1 MATPTGQSL
10 TGNFAGEKASGYLY
24 PAILAANTIGSG
36 IVTTHE
42 NIKYKLNVRNLAT
55 TGFLAN
61 ATCGFQS
68 TGEVALSDV
77 VLEPKELQVNIEL
90 CKANF
95 RTQWESLEMRGA
107 ITGQEIPA
115 SFQEFFIQKNLELI
129 AKDFEVAVWQGTTDG
144 GSFEGLE
151 AKLAAN
157 ATVIDVNNSGTP
169 LSAANIMA
177 ELGKVYDA
185 IPNEVYV
192 ADDVKIIIPISA
204 AKFYQQAL
212 ASIGAGYSGGTGAG
226 YKSES
231 YVGAKP
237 LNYQGIDLVVANGLS
252 NNKMVAARTSDL
264 HFGTNVL
271 TDLAEVRVIDMA
283 ETDGSDNVRFVARMT
298 GGTQVTNGSN
308 IVYYVA

>member
-42 NIKYKLNVRNLAT
+42 NVKYKLNVRNLAT

-61 ATCGFQS
+61 ATCDFTS

-90 CKANF
+90 CKANL

-129 AKDFEVAVWQGTTDG
+129 AKDFEVAIWQGTTG
-144 GSFEGLE
+144 AGSFEGLQ

-157 ATVIDVNNSGTP
+157 GDVIPVSGTT
-169 LSAANIMA
+169 LTAANIIA
-177 ELGKVYDA
+177 ELGKVYAA
-185 IPNEVYV
+185 IPDEVFV
-192 ADDVKIIIPISA
+192 AEDVKIIIPISA
-204 AKFYQQAL
+204 AKFYQEAL
-212 ASIGAGYSGGTGAG
+212 SAVGSDAGYLAQSV
-226 YKSES
+226 
-231 YVGAKP
+231 VGAKP
-237 LNYQGIDLVVANGLS
+237 LNYQGIDLVVANGLGA
-252 NNKMVAARTSDL
+252 NKMVAARSSDL

-271 TDLAEVRVIDMA
+271 TDLAELRVIDMA

-308 IVYYVA
+308 IVYYS

>member
-1 MATPTGQSL
+1 MATSTSL

-61 ATCGFQS
+61 ATCDFTD
-68 TGEVALSDV
+68 TGNVALSDV

-90 CKANF
+90 CKKDF
-95 RTQWESLEMRGA
+95 RTQWEAMEMRGA
-107 ITGQEIPA
+107 ITGQELPA

-129 AKDFEVAVWQGTTDG
+129 AKDFEVAIWQGTNIG
-144 GSFEGLE
+144 GSFEGLQ

-157 ATVIDVNNSGTP
+157 GAVVDVVGTT
-169 LSAANIMA
+169 LSASNILA
-177 ELGKVYDA
+177 ELVKVYYA
-185 IPNEVYV
+185 IPDEVYV

-212 ASIGAGYSGGTGAG
+212 AAVGSDAGYLAQST
-226 YKSES
+226 
-231 YVGAKP
+231 VGAKP
-237 LNYQGIDLVVANGLS
+237 LNYQGIDLVVANGLGA
-252 NNKMVAARTSDL
+252 NKMIDARTSDL

-271 TDLAEVRVIDMA
+271 TDLAELRVIDMA

-298 GGTQVTNGSN
+298 GGTQITNGAN
-308 IVYYVA
+308 IVYYS

>member
-1 MATPTGQSL
+1 MATSTSL

-61 ATCGFQS
+61 ATCDFTD
-68 TGEVALSDV
+68 TGNVALSDV

-90 CKANF
+90 CKKDF
-95 RTQWESLEMRGA
+95 RTQWEAMEMRGA
-107 ITGQEIPA
+107 ITGQELPA

-129 AKDFEVAVWQGTTDG
+129 AKDFEVAIWQGTTG
-144 GSFEGLE
+144 AGSFEGLQ
-151 AKLAAN
+151 AKLLAN
-157 ATVIDVNNSGTP
+157 GAVVDVVGTT
-169 LSAANIMA
+169 LSAANILA
-177 ELGKVYDA
+177 ELAKVYDA
-185 IPNEVYV
+185 IPDEVYV
-192 ADDVKIIIPISA
+192 AEDVKIIIPISA

-212 ASIGAGYSGGTGAG
+212 AAVGSDAGYLAQST
-226 YKSES
+226 
-231 YVGAKP
+231 VGAKP
-237 LNYQGIDLVVANGLS
+237 LNYQGIDLVVANGLGA
-252 NNKMVAARTSDL
+252 NKMIAARTSDL

-271 TDLAEVRVIDMA
+271 TDLAELRVIDMA

-298 GGTQVTNGSN
+298 GGTQITNGAN
-308 IVYYVA
+308 IVYYS

>member
-61 ATCGFQS
+61 ATCDFTS

-129 AKDFEVAVWQGTTDG
+129 AKDFEVAIWQGTAG
-144 GSFEGLE
+144 AGFEGLQ

-157 ATVIDVNNSGTP
+157 TEVIDIAAIGGGLN
-169 LSAANIMA
+169 AANIIA
-177 ELGKVYDA
+177 ELGKVYAA
-185 IPNEVYV
+185 IPDEVFV
-192 ADDVKIIIPISA
+192 AEDVKIIIPISA
-204 AKFYQQAL
+204 AKFYQEAL
-212 ASIGAGYSGGTGAG
+212 SAVGSDAGYLAQSV
-226 YKSES
+226 
-231 YVGAKP
+231 VGSKP
-237 LNYQGIDLVVANGLS
+237 LNYQGIDLVVANGLGA
-252 NNKMVAARTSDL
+252 NKMVAARSSDL

-271 TDLAEVRVIDMA
+271 TDLAELRVIDMS

-308 IVYYVA
+308 IVYYS

>member
-1 MATPTGQSL
+1 MATVQSL

-42 NIKYKLNVRNLAT
+42 NVKYKLNIRNLAT

-61 ATCGFQS
+61 ATCDFTS

-90 CKANF
+90 CKGNL

-129 AKDFEVAVWQGTTDG
+129 AKDFEVAIWQGTTG
-144 GSFEGLE
+144 AGSFEGLE

-157 ATVIDVNNSGTP
+157 TDVIDVNNSGTP
-169 LSAANIMA
+169 LSAANIIT
-177 ELGKVYDA
+177 ELGKVVAA

-192 ADDVKIIIPISA
+192 ADDFKIIIPISA
-204 AKFYQQAL
+204 AKFYIAAQAAL
-212 ASIGAGYSGGTGAG
+212 GYLD
-226 YKSES
+226 KFH
-231 YVGAKP
+231 VGKTE
-237 LNYQGIDLVVANGLS
+237 LNFQGIDLVIANGLS

-271 TDLAEVRVIDMA
+271 TDLAELRVIDMA

>member
-61 ATCGFQS
+61 ATCDFVS

-129 AKDFEVAVWQGTTDG
+129 AKDFEVAIWQGTTG
-144 GSFEGLE
+144 AGSFEGLQ
-151 AKLAAN
+151 AKLLAN
-157 ATVIDVNNSGTP
+157 GAVVDVVGTT
-169 LSAANIMA
+169 LSAANILA
-177 ELGKVYDA
+177 ELAKVYDA
-185 IPNEVYV
+185 IPDEVYV
-192 ADDVKIIIPISA
+192 AEDVKIIIPISA

-212 ASIGAGYSGGTGAG
+212 AAVGSDAGYLAQST
-226 YKSES
+226 
-231 YVGAKP
+231 VGAKP
-237 LNYQGIDLVVANGLS
+237 LNYQGIDLVVANGLGA
-252 NNKMVAARTSDL
+252 NKMIAARTSDL

-271 TDLAEVRVIDMA
+271 TDLAELRVIDMA

-298 GGTQVTNGSN
+298 GGTQITNGAN
-308 IVYYVA
+308 IVYYS

>member
-42 NIKYKLNVRNLAT
+42 NVKYKLNVRNLAT

-61 ATCGFQS
+61 ATCDFRS

-129 AKDFEVAVWQGTTDG
+129 AKDFEVAIWQGTTG
-144 GSFEGLE
+144 AGSFEGLQ

-157 ATVIDVNNSGTP
+157 TDVIDVNNSGTP
-169 LSAANIMA
+169 LSAANIIA
-177 ELGKVYDA
+177 ELGKVVAA

-192 ADDVKIIIPISA
+192 ADDFKIIIPISA
-204 AKFYQQAL
+204 AKFYIAAQAAL
-212 ASIGAGYSGGTGAG
+212 GYLD
-226 YKSES
+226 KFH
-231 YVGAKP
+231 VGKTE
-237 LNYQGIDLVVANGLS
+237 LNFQGIDLVIANGLS

-271 TDLAEVRVIDMA
+271 TDLAELRVIDMA

>member
-1 MATPTGQSL
+1 MATSTSL

-61 ATCGFQS
+61 ATCDFAS

-129 AKDFEVAVWQGTTDG
+129 AKDFEVAIWQGTTG
-144 GSFEGLE
+144 AGSFEGLQ
-151 AKLAAN
+151 AKLLAN
-157 ATVIDVNNSGTP
+157 GAVVDVVGTT
-169 LSAANIMA
+169 LSAANILA
-177 ELGKVYDA
+177 ELAKVYDA
-185 IPNEVYV
+185 IPDEVYV
-192 ADDVKIIIPISA
+192 AEDVKIIIPISA
-204 AKFYQQAL
+204 SKFYQQAL

-237 LNYQGIDLVVANGLS
+237 LNYQGIDLVVANGLGA
-252 NNKMVAARTSDL
+252 NKMIAARTSDL

-271 TDLAEVRVIDMA
+271 TDLAELRVIDMA

-298 GGTQVTNGSN
+298 GGTQITNGAN
-308 IVYYVA
+308 IVYYS

>member
-42 NIKYKLNVRNLAT
+42 NVKYKLNVRNLAT

-61 ATCGFQS
+61 ATCDFTS

-90 CKANF
+90 CKGNL

-129 AKDFEVAVWQGTTDG
+129 AKDFEVAVWQGTTG
-144 GSFEGLE
+144 AGSFEGLE

-157 ATVIDVNNSGTP
+157 TDVIDVNNSGTP
-169 LSAANIMA
+169 LSAANIIA
-177 ELGKVYDA
+177 ELGKVVAA

-192 ADDVKIIIPISA
+192 ADDFKIIIPISA
-204 AKFYQQAL
+204 AKFYIAAQAAL
-212 ASIGAGYSGGTGAG
+212 GYLD
-226 YKSES
+226 KFH
-231 YVGAKP
+231 VGKTE
-237 LNYQGIDLVVANGLS
+237 LNFQGIDLVIANGLS
-252 NNKMVAARTSDL
+252 NNKMVAARSSDL

-271 TDLAEVRVIDMA
+271 TDLAELRVIDMA

>member
-61 ATCGFQS
+61 ATCDFTS

-129 AKDFEVAVWQGTTDG
+129 AKDFEVAIWQGTTGG
-144 GSFEGLE
+144 GSFEGLQ
-151 AKLAAN
+151 AKLLAN
-157 ATVIDVNNSGTP
+157 GAVVDVVGTT
-169 LSAANIMA
+169 LSAANILA
-177 ELGKVYDA
+177 ELAKVYDA
-185 IPNEVYV
+185 IPDEVYV
-192 ADDVKIIIPISA
+192 AEDVKIIIPISA
-204 AKFYQQAL
+204 SKFYQQAL
-212 ASIGAGYSGGTGAG
+212 ASIGAGYSGGTGSG

-237 LNYQGIDLVVANGLS
+237 LNYQGIDLVVANGLGA
-252 NNKMVAARTSDL
+252 NKMIAARTSDL

-271 TDLAEVRVIDMA
+271 TDLAELRVIDMA

-298 GGTQVTNGSN
+298 GGTQITNGAN
-308 IVYYVA
+308 IVYYS

>member
-42 NIKYKLNVRNLAT
+42 NVKYKLNVRNLAT

-61 ATCGFQS
+61 ATCDFTS

-90 CKANF
+90 CKGNL

-129 AKDFEVAVWQGTTDG
+129 AKDFEVAVWQGTTG
-144 GSFEGLE
+144 AGSFEGLE

-157 ATVIDVNNSGTP
+157 TDVIDVNNSGTP
-169 LSAANIMA
+169 LSAANIIA
-177 ELGKVYDA
+177 ELGKVVAA

-192 ADDVKIIIPISA
+192 ADDFKIIIPISA
-204 AKFYQQAL
+204 AKFYIAAQAAL
-212 ASIGAGYSGGTGAG
+212 GYLD
-226 YKSES
+226 KFH
-231 YVGAKP
+231 VGKTE
-237 LNYQGIDLVVANGLS
+237 LNFQGIDLVIANGLS
-252 NNKMVAARTSDL
+252 NNKMVAARSSDL

-271 TDLAEVRVIDMA
+271 TDLAEIRVIDMA

-298 GGTQVTNGSN
+298 GSTQVTNGSN
-308 IVYYVA
+308 VVYYS

>member
-1 MATPTGQSL
+1 MATSTSDYANL
-10 TGNFAGEKASGYLY
+10 SGNFTGEKASGYLY

-42 NIKYKLNVRNLAT
+42 NVKYKLNIRNMAT
-55 TGFLAN
+55 TGYLAN
-61 ATCGFQS
+61 GTCDFTPSGNLS
-68 TGEVALSDV
+68 LSDV
-77 VLEPKELQVNIEL
+77 VLEVKELQVNTEL
-90 CKANF
+90 CKKTF
-95 RTQWESLEMRGA
+95 RTQWEALEMRGA
-107 ITGQEIPA
+107 ITGQELPA

-129 AKDFEVAVWQGTTDG
+129 AKDFEVAIWQGTTG
-144 GSFEGLE
+144 AGSFEGLQ

-157 ATVIDVNNSGTP
+157 GDVVDVTGTT
-169 LSAANIMA
+169 LSASNIIA
-177 ELGKVYDA
+177 ELGKVYAA
-185 IPNEVYV
+185 IPDEVFV
-192 ADDVKIIIPISA
+192 AEDVKIIIPISA

-212 ASIGAGYSGGTGAG
+212 AAIGAGYSGGTGAG

-237 LNYQGIDLVVANGLS
+237 LNYQGIDLVVANGLGA
-252 NNKMVAARTSDL
+252 NKMVAARSSDL

-308 IVYYVA
+308 VVYYS

>member
-1 MATPTGQSL
+1 MATGQSL

-42 NIKYKLNVRNLAT
+42 NVKYKLNVRNLAT

-61 ATCGFQS
+61 ATCGFEP

-90 CKANF
+90 CKANL

-129 AKDFEVAVWQGTTDG
+129 AKDFEVAIWQGTTAA
-144 GSFEGLE
+144 GSFEGLQ

-157 ATVIDVNNSGTP
+157 ADVIDVTGTT
-169 LSAANIMA
+169 LSASNIIA
-177 ELGKVYDA
+177 ELGKVYAA
-185 IPNEVYV
+185 IPDEVFV
-192 ADDVKIIIPISA
+192 AEDVKIIIPISA
-204 AKFYQQAL
+204 AKFYQEAL
-212 ASIGAGYSGGTGAG
+212 SAVGSDAGYLAQSV
-226 YKSES
+226 
-231 YVGAKP
+231 VGAKP
-237 LNYQGIDLVVANGLS
+237 LNYQGIDLVVANGLGA
-252 NNKMVAARTSDL
+252 NKMIAARSSDL

-271 TDLAEVRVIDMA
+271 TDLAEIRVIDMA

>member
-1 MATPTGQSL
+1 MATSTSL

-61 ATCGFQS
+61 ATCDFTD
-68 TGEVALSDV
+68 TGNVALSDV

-90 CKANF
+90 CKKDF
-95 RTQWESLEMRGA
+95 RTQWEAMEMRGA
-107 ITGQEIPA
+107 ITGQELPA

-129 AKDFEVAVWQGTTDG
+129 AKDFEVAIWQGTNIG
-144 GSFEGLE
+144 GSFEGLQ

-157 ATVIDVNNSGTP
+157 GAVVDVVGTT
-169 LSAANIMA
+169 LSASNILA
-177 ELGKVYDA
+177 ELVKVYYA
-185 IPNEVYV
+185 IPDEVYV

-212 ASIGAGYSGGTGAG
+212 AAVGSDAGYLAQST
-226 YKSES
+226 
-231 YVGAKP
+231 VGAKP
-237 LNYQGIDLVVANGLS
+237 LNYQGIDLVVANGLGA
-252 NNKMVAARTSDL
+252 NKMIAARTSDL

-271 TDLAEVRVIDMA
+271 TDLAELRVIDMA

-298 GGTQVTNGSN
+298 GGTQITNGAN
-308 IVYYVA
+308 IVYYS

>member
-61 ATCGFQS
+61 ATCDFTS

-90 CKANF
+90 CKGNL
-95 RTQWESLEMRGA
+95 RTQWESLEMRGT

-129 AKDFEVAVWQGTTDG
+129 AKDFEVAVWQGTTG
-144 GSFEGLE
+144 AGSFEGLE

-157 ATVIDVNNSGTP
+157 TDVIDVNNSGTP
-169 LSAANIMA
+169 LSAANIIA
-177 ELGKVYDA
+177 ELGKVVAA

-192 ADDVKIIIPISA
+192 ADDFKIIIPISA
-204 AKFYQQAL
+204 AKFYIAAQAAL
-212 ASIGAGYSGGTGAG
+212 GYLD
-226 YKSES
+226 KFH
-231 YVGAKP
+231 VGKTE
-237 LNYQGIDLVVANGLS
+237 LNFQGIDLVIANGLS
-252 NNKMVAARTSDL
+252 NNKMVAARSSDL

-271 TDLAEVRVIDMA
+271 TDLAELRVIDMA

>member
-42 NIKYKLNVRNLAT
+42 NVKYKLNVRNLAT

-129 AKDFEVAVWQGTTDG
+129 AKDFEVAIWQGTTDA
-144 GSFEGLE
+144 GSFEGLQ

-157 ATVIDVNNSGTP
+157 ADVVDVTGTT
-169 LSAANIMA
+169 LSASNIIA
-177 ELGKVYDA
+177 ELGKVYAA
-185 IPNEVYV
+185 IPDEVFV
-192 ADDVKIIIPISA
+192 AEDVKIIIPISA

-212 ASIGAGYSGGTGAG
+212 AAIGAGYSGGTGAG

-237 LNYQGIDLVVANGLS
+237 LNYQGIDLVVANGLGA
-252 NNKMVAARTSDL
+252 NKMIAARSSDL

-308 IVYYVA
+308 VVYYS

>member
-1 MATPTGQSL
+1 MATSTTL

-61 ATCGFQS
+61 ATCDFTD
-68 TGEVALSDV
+68 TGNVALSDV

-90 CKANF
+90 CKKDF
-95 RTQWESLEMRGA
+95 RTQWEAMEMRGA
-107 ITGQEIPA
+107 ITGQELPA

-129 AKDFEVAVWQGTTDG
+129 AKDFEVAIWQGTNIG
-144 GSFEGLE
+144 GSFEGLQ

-157 ATVIDVNNSGTP
+157 GAVVDVVGTT
-169 LSAANIMA
+169 LSASNILA
-177 ELGKVYDA
+177 ELVKVYDA
-185 IPNEVYV
+185 IPDEVYV

-212 ASIGAGYSGGTGAG
+212 AAVGSDAGYLAQST
-226 YKSES
+226 
-231 YVGAKP
+231 VGAKP
-237 LNYQGIDLVVANGLS
+237 LNYQGIDLVVANGLGA
-252 NNKMVAARTSDL
+252 NKMIAARTSDL

-298 GGTQVTNGSN
+298 GGTQITNGAN
-308 IVYYVA
+308 IVYYS

>member
-1 MATPTGQSL
+1 MATGQSL

-42 NIKYKLNVRNLAT
+42 NVKYKLNIRNLAT

-61 ATCGFQS
+61 ATCDFTS

-90 CKANF
+90 CKGNL

-129 AKDFEVAVWQGTTDG
+129 AKDFEVAVWQGTTG
-144 GSFEGLE
+144 AGSFEGLE

-157 ATVIDVNNSGTP
+157 TDVIDVNNSGTP
-169 LSAANIMA
+169 LSAANIIT
-177 ELGKVYDA
+177 ELNKVVAA

-192 ADDVKIIIPISA
+192 ADDFKIIIPISA
-204 AKFYQQAL
+204 AKFYIAAQAAL
-212 ASIGAGYSGGTGAG
+212 GYLD
-226 YKSES
+226 KFH
-231 YVGAKP
+231 VGKTE
-237 LNYQGIDLVVANGLS
+237 LNFQGIDLVIANGLS

-271 TDLAEVRVIDMA
+271 TDLAELRVIDMA

>member
-1 MATPTGQSL
+1 MATSTTL

-61 ATCGFQS
+61 ATCDFTD
-68 TGEVALSDV
+68 TGNVALSDV

-90 CKANF
+90 CKKDF
-95 RTQWESLEMRGA
+95 RTQWEAMEMRGA
-107 ITGQEIPA
+107 ITGQELPA

-129 AKDFEVAVWQGTTDG
+129 AKDFEVAIWQGTNIG
-144 GSFEGLE
+144 GSFEGLQ

-157 ATVIDVNNSGTP
+157 GAVVDVVGTT
-169 LSAANIMA
+169 LSAANILA
-177 ELGKVYDA
+177 ELVKVYDA
-185 IPNEVYV
+185 IPDEVYV

-212 ASIGAGYSGGTGAG
+212 AAVGSDAGYLAQST
-226 YKSES
+226 
-231 YVGAKP
+231 VGAKP
-237 LNYQGIDLVVANGLS
+237 LNYQGIDLVVANGLGA
-252 NNKMVAARTSDL
+252 NKMIAARTSDL

-298 GGTQVTNGSN
+298 GGTQITNGAN
-308 IVYYVA
+308 IVYYS

>member
-1 MATPTGQSL
+1 MATSTTL

-61 ATCGFQS
+61 ATCDFTD
-68 TGEVALSDV
+68 TGNVALSDV

-90 CKANF
+90 CKKDF
-95 RTQWESLEMRGA
+95 RTQWEAMEMRGA
-107 ITGQEIPA
+107 ITGQELPA

-129 AKDFEVAVWQGTTDG
+129 AKDFEVAIWQGTNIG
-144 GSFEGLE
+144 GSFEGLQ

-157 ATVIDVNNSGTP
+157 GAVVDVVGTT
-169 LSAANIMA
+169 LSAANILA
-177 ELGKVYDA
+177 ELVKVYDA
-185 IPNEVYV
+185 IPDEVYV

-212 ASIGAGYSGGTGAG
+212 AAVGSDAGYLAQST
-226 YKSES
+226 
-231 YVGAKP
+231 VGAKP

-252 NNKMVAARTSDL
+252 ANKMIAARTSDL

-271 TDLAEVRVIDMA
+271 TDLAELRVIDMA

-298 GGTQVTNGSN
+298 GGTQITNGAN
-308 IVYYVA
+308 IVYYS

>member
-1 MATPTGQSL
+1 MATSTTL

-61 ATCGFQS
+61 ATCDFTD
-68 TGEVALSDV
+68 TGNVALSDV

-90 CKANF
+90 CKKDF
-95 RTQWESLEMRGA
+95 RTQWEAMEMRGA
-107 ITGQEIPA
+107 ITGQELPA

-129 AKDFEVAVWQGTTDG
+129 AKDFEVAIWQGTNIG
-144 GSFEGLE
+144 GSFEGLQ

-157 ATVIDVNNSGTP
+157 GAVVDVVGTT
-169 LSAANIMA
+169 LSASNILA
-177 ELGKVYDA
+177 ELVKVYDA
-185 IPNEVYV
+185 IPDEVYV

-212 ASIGAGYSGGTGAG
+212 AAVGSDAGYLAQST
-226 YKSES
+226 
-231 YVGAKP
+231 VGAKP
-237 LNYQGIDLVVANGLS
+237 LNYQGIDLVVANGLGA
-252 NNKMVAARTSDL
+252 NKMIAARTSDL

-271 TDLAEVRVIDMA
+271 TDLAEVRD
-283 ETDGSDNVRFVARMT
+283 RLLC
-298 GGTQVTNGSN
+298 
-308 IVYYVA
+308 

>member
-42 NIKYKLNVRNLAT
+42 NVKYKLNVRNLAT

-61 ATCGFQS
+61 ATCDFTS

-90 CKANF
+90 CKANL

-115 SFQEFFIQKNLELI
+115 SFQDFFIRKNLELI
-129 AKDFEVAVWQGTTDG
+129 AKDFEVAIWQGTTAA
-144 GSFEGLE
+144 GSFEGLQ

-157 ATVIDVNNSGTP
+157 ADVIDVTGTT
-169 LSAANIMA
+169 LSASNIIA
-177 ELGKVYDA
+177 ELGKVYAA
-185 IPNEVYV
+185 IPDEVFV
-192 ADDVKIIIPISA
+192 AEDVKIIIPISA
-204 AKFYQQAL
+204 AKFYQEAL
-212 ASIGAGYSGGTGAG
+212 SAVGSDAGYLAQSV
-226 YKSES
+226 
-231 YVGAKP
+231 VGAKP
-237 LNYQGIDLVVANGLS
+237 LNYQGIDLVVANGLGA
-252 NNKMVAARTSDL
+252 NKMVAARSSDL

-271 TDLAEVRVIDMA
+271 TDLAELRVIDMA

-308 IVYYVA
+308 IVYYS

>member
-61 ATCGFQS
+61 ATCAFTS

-95 RTQWESLEMRGA
+95 RTQWEAMEMRGA
-107 ITGQEIPA
+107 ITGQELPA

-129 AKDFEVAVWQGTTDG
+129 AKDFEVAIWQGTTG
-144 GSFEGLE
+144 AGSFEGLQ
-151 AKLAAN
+151 AKLLAN
-157 ATVIDVNNSGTP
+157 GDVVDVVGTT
-169 LSAANIMA
+169 LSAANILA
-177 ELGKVYDA
+177 ELAKVYDA
-185 IPNEVYV
+185 IPDEVYV
-192 ADDVKIIIPISA
+192 AEDVKIIIPISA

-212 ASIGAGYSGGTGAG
+212 AAVGSDAGYLAQST
-226 YKSES
+226 
-231 YVGAKP
+231 VGAKP
-237 LNYQGIDLVVANGLS
+237 LNYQGIDLVVANGLGA
-252 NNKMVAARTSDL
+252 NKMIAARTSDL

-298 GGTQVTNGSN
+298 GGTQITNGAN
-308 IVYYVA
+308 IVYYS

>member
-61 ATCGFQS
+61 ATCDFTS

-129 AKDFEVAVWQGTTDG
+129 AKDFEVAVWQGTTG
-144 GSFEGLE
+144 AGSFEGLE

-157 ATVIDVNNSGTP
+157 AAVIDVNNSATP
-169 LSAANIMA
+169 LSAANILA
-177 ELGKVYDA
+177 ELAKVYDA

-192 ADDVKIIIPISA
+192 AEDVKIIIPISA

-212 ASIGAGYSGGTGAG
+212 AAVGSDAGYLAQST
-226 YKSES
+226 
-231 YVGAKP
+231 VGAKP

>member
-1 MATPTGQSL
+1 MATSTTL

-61 ATCGFQS
+61 ATCDFTD
-68 TGEVALSDV
+68 TGNVALSDV

-90 CKANF
+90 CKKDF
-95 RTQWESLEMRGA
+95 RTQWEAMEMRGA
-107 ITGQEIPA
+107 ITGQELPA

-129 AKDFEVAVWQGTTDG
+129 AKDFEVAIWQGTNIG
-144 GSFEGLE
+144 GSFEGLQ

-157 ATVIDVNNSGTP
+157 GAVVDVVGTT
-169 LSAANIMA
+169 LSASNILA
-177 ELGKVYDA
+177 ELVKVYDA
-185 IPNEVYV
+185 IPDEVYV

-212 ASIGAGYSGGTGAG
+212 AAVGSDAGYLAQST
-226 YKSES
+226 
-231 YVGAKP
+231 VGAKP
-237 LNYQGIDLVVANGLS
+237 LNYQGIDLVVANGLGA
-252 NNKMVAARTSDL
+252 NKMIAARTSDL

-271 TDLAEVRVIDMA
+271 TDLAELRVIDMA

-298 GGTQVTNGSN
+298 GGTQITNGAN
-308 IVYYVA
+308 IVYYS

>member
-61 ATCGFQS
+61 ATCDFTS

-129 AKDFEVAVWQGTTDG
+129 AKDFEVAVWQGTTG
-144 GSFEGLE
+144 AGSFEGLE

-157 ATVIDVNNSGTP
+157 GAVIDVNNSGTP
-169 LSAANIMA
+169 LSAANILA
-177 ELGKVYDA
+177 ELAKVYDA

-192 ADDVKIIIPISA
+192 AEDVKIIIPISA

-212 ASIGAGYSGGTGAG
+212 AAVGSDAGYLAQST
-226 YKSES
+226 
-231 YVGAKP
+231 VGAKP

>member
-1 MATPTGQSL
+1 MATSTTL

-61 ATCGFQS
+61 ATCDFTD
-68 TGEVALSDV
+68 TGNVALSDV

-90 CKANF
+90 CKKDF
-95 RTQWESLEMRGA
+95 RTQWEAMEMRGA
-107 ITGQEIPA
+107 ITGQELPA

-129 AKDFEVAVWQGTTDG
+129 AKDFEVAIWQGTNIG
-144 GSFEGLE
+144 GSFEGLQ
-151 AKLAAN
+151 AKLLAN
-157 ATVIDVNNSGTP
+157 GAVVDVVGTT
-169 LSAANIMA
+169 LSAANILA
-177 ELGKVYDA
+177 ELVKVYDA
-185 IPNEVYV
+185 IPDEVYV

-212 ASIGAGYSGGTGAG
+212 AAVGSDAGYLAQST
-226 YKSES
+226 
-231 YVGAKP
+231 VGAKP
-237 LNYQGIDLVVANGLS
+237 LNYQGIDLVVANGLGA
-252 NNKMVAARTSDL
+252 NKMIAARTSDL

-298 GGTQVTNGSN
+298 GGTQITNGAN
-308 IVYYVA
+308 IVYYS

>member
-1 MATPTGQSL
+1 M
-10 TGNFAGEKASGYLY
+10 Y

-61 ATCGFQS
+61 ATCDFTS

-90 CKANF
+90 CKANL

-129 AKDFEVAVWQGTTDG
+129 AKDFEVAIWQGTTG
-144 GSFEGLE
+144 AGSFEGLQ
-151 AKLAAN
+151 AKLLAN
-157 ATVIDVNNSGTP
+157 GAVVDVVGTT
-169 LSAANIMA
+169 LSAANILA
-177 ELGKVYDA
+177 ELAKVYDA
-185 IPNEVYV
+185 IPDEVYV
-192 ADDVKIIIPISA
+192 AEDVKIIIPISA
-204 AKFYQQAL
+204 SKFYQQAL

-237 LNYQGIDLVVANGLS
+237 LNYQGIDLVVANGLGA
-252 NNKMVAARTSDL
+252 NKMIAARTSDL

-271 TDLAEVRVIDMA
+271 TDLAELRVIDMA

-298 GGTQVTNGSN
+298 GGTQITNGAN
-308 IVYYVA
+308 IVYYS